1 MCHFKLGDEKYAVI
15 SRQGPTLCF
24 DPPVNYTRDN
34 ISEKVQNIFI
44 TFEYLKF
51 NK

>member
-24 DPPVNYTRDN
+24 DPPVDYKRDN
-34 ISEKVQNIFI
+34 ISEKVLRFYWLHLNIW
-44 TFEYLKF
+44 
-51 NK
+51 